1 VEQAI
6 SVLAAQGEDTVVLC
20 TGGRTEKGAMKLLP
34 HLPEVCFVEVGD
46 FTGAALRKV
55 AEHHLSQVVFVGMA
69 GKLTKLA
76 AGVLMTHYT
85 RSKVDLALLEDITR
99 AVGGPEDLA
108 AQTGKANTARHAA
121 ELWDQAGLLPEAG
134 RELCARAAR
143 VLSRFSAE
151 AAEAAPHHQTAPE
164 IRVIMVDFTGQ
175 QKIAESAA

>member
-34 HLPEVCFVEVGD
+34 GLPEVCFVEVGD
-46 FTGAALRKV
+46 FTGAALRR
-55 AEHHLSQVVFVGMA
+55 AIDNELSRVVFVGMA

-85 RSKVDLALLEDITR
+85 RSRVDLALLEDITR
-99 AVGGPEDLA
+99 AAGGPEDLA
-108 AQTGKANTARHAA
+108 ESVGTANTARHAA
-121 ELWDQAGLLPEAG
+121 ELWDQAGLLPAAG

-151 AAEAAPHHQTAPE
+151 AAGQGQNAPAV
-164 IRVIMVDFTGQ
+164 RVIMVDFTGQ
-175 QKIAESAA
+175 QKIAEAAA

>member
-1 VEQAI
+1 M
-6 SVLAAQGEDTVVLC
+6 LC
-20 TGGRTEKGAMKLLP
+20 TGGRTERGAMRLLP
-34 HLPEVCFVEVGD
+34 DLPEVCFVEVGD
-46 FTGAALRKV
+46 FTGAALRQAV
-55 AEHHLSQVVFVGMA
+55 RHQLRRVVFVGMA

-85 RSKVDLALLEDITR
+85 RSKVDLALLKDITQT
-99 AVGGPEDLA
+99 AGGTQDLA
-108 AQTGKANTARHAA
+108 AQVAAANTARHAA

-151 AAEAAPHHQTAPE
+151 QAGPGQRVPA

-175 QKIAESAA
+175 RKIAEAAA